1 MKETS
6 VTEPRAIH
14 SDLRKPVEKKDRW
27 KAATKNNNFFF
38 QWQLPVKILSRRLT
52 LQMSWGLGEIVTKMW
67 KKHGLAEQG

>member
-14 SDLRKPVEKKDRW
+14 SDLRKPVEKKDRR
-27 KAATKNNNFFF
+27 KAATKNINYFF

-52 LQMSWGLGEIVTKMW
+52 LQMS
-67 KKHGLAEQG
+67 